1 MDASP
6 IDYAGLYTALRQT
19 RLASW
24 VDGLPPRVEAA
35 FAAHGKFPEWLAA
48 VRALPDVVPSLV
60 ELGREVR
67 VGRSA
72 DLTPQQQAD
81 LATHLRHLHPWR
93 KGPFT
98 LFDLHI
104 DTEWRSDWKWERIAP
119 HISPLT
125 GRRILDIGCGN
136 GYHLWRMLAQQPRLL
151 LGLDPFIVY
160 VMQFWAVYQ
169 LAVGSKQLAV
179 NSKQAHS
186 VHSPLFTAN
195 CPLGVLPLGIEAL
208 PAQSRTFDT
217 VFSMGVLY
225 HRRSPFDHL
234 FELRDALRHGG
245 ELVLETLVIDGKLGD
260 VLVPEGRY
268 AQMRNV
274 WFLPS
279 TLTLE
284 SWLNKAKFRAVRL
297 VDVTPTT
304 MDEQRATD
312 WMTFNS
318 LSDFLHPDDSS
329 LTVEGHPAPVR
340 ATFVAT
346 AP

>member
-1 MDASP
+1 MSTYP
-6 IDYAGLYTALRQT
+6 IDYTPIYAALRQT
-19 RLASW
+19 RLAAW
-24 VDGLPPRVEAA
+24 ADELPIQVEAA
-35 FAAHGKFPEWLAA
+35 FAAHGKFAEWLDALQHLPVVEPSA
-48 VRALPDVVPSLV
+48 VAL
-60 ELGREVR
+60 EGGVR

-72 DLTPQQQAD
+72 DLTSSQRTQ
-81 LATHLRHLHPWR
+81 LEHNLRRLHPWR

-104 DTEWRSDWKWERIAP
+104 DTEWRSDWKWERVAP
-119 HISPLT
+119 HITPLT
-125 GRRILDIGCGN
+125 GRRILDVGCGN
-136 GYHLWRMLAQQPRLL
+136 GYHLWRMLAQRPRLL
-151 LGLDPFIVY
+151 LGLDPFIIY
-160 VMQFWAVYQ
+160 VMQFWAIQ
-169 LAVGSKQLAV
+169 QFLASDIPV
-179 NSKQAHS
+179 
-186 VHSPLFTAN
+186 
-195 CPLGVLPLGIEAL
+195 GVLPVGIEAL
-208 PAQSRTFDT
+208 PSKSRAFDT

-245 ELVLETLVIDGKLGD
+245 ELVLETLVIDGDLGE

-284 SWLNKAKFRAVRL
+284 SWLKKAKFRHIRL
-297 VDVTPTT
+297 IDVTPTT
-304 MDEQRATD
+304 TQEQRTTD

-318 LSDFLHPDDSS
+318 LPDFLHHDDS
-329 LTVEGHPAPVR
+329 TRTIEGHPAPVR

>member
-1 MDASP
+1 MSIQP
-6 IDYAGLYTALRQT
+6 IDYSQIYAALRQT
-19 RLASW
+19 RLADW
-24 VDGLPPRVEAA
+24 ADELPVQVAAA
-35 FAAHGKFPEWLAA
+35 FSAHGKFPQWLDALQH
-48 VRALPDVVPSLV
+48 LPDVVPSLV
-60 ELGREVR
+60 ELEQEVS

-72 DLTPQQQAD
+72 DLSPVQQTQ
-81 LATHLRHLHPWR
+81 LEQHLRTLHPWR

-104 DTEWRSDWKWERIAP
+104 DTEWRSDWKWERVAP
-119 HISPLT
+119 HLSPLT
-125 GRRILDIGCGN
+125 GRRILDVGCGN
-136 GYHLWRMLAQQPRLL
+136 GYHLWRMLAQEPRLL
-151 LGLDPFIVY
+151 LGLDPFIIY
-160 VMQFWAVYQ
+160 VMQFWAIYQ
-169 LAVGSKQLAV
+169 LVV
-179 NSKQAHS
+179 NNQS
-186 VHSPLFTAN
+186 VPNALPATPAI
-195 CPLGVLPLGIEAL
+195 GVLPLGIEAL
-208 PAQSRTFDT
+208 SAESRTFDT

-245 ELVLETLVIDGKLGD
+245 ELVLETLVVDGKLGE
-260 VLVPEGRY
+260 VLVPQGRY

-284 SWLNKAKFRAVRL
+284 SWLKKAKFRDVRL
-297 VDVTPTT
+297 VDVTTT
-304 MDEQRATD
+304 TTDEQRTTD

-318 LSDFLHPDDSS
+318 LPDFLNPADHTR
-329 LTVEGHPAPVR
+329 TVEGHPAPIR